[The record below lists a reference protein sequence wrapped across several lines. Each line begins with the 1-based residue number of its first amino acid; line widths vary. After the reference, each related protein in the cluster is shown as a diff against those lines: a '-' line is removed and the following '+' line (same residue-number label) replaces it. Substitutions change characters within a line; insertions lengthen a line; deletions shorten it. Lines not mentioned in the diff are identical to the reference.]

1 MDAASITTIHGFC
14 QRVLAAAGYAG
25 DVGGRVELVENV
37 DAMVDHHIRDLLV
50 GFFRDTPIADK
61 NEIPGEQTAYA
72 TLGIALANPVNV
84 WDRGSVSTP
93 VWQRVAVEGLS

>member
-1 MDAASITTIHGFC
+1 MTWQAS
-14 QRVLAAAGYAG
+14 RRR
-25 DVGGRVELVENV
+25 GGV
-37 DAMVDHHIRDLLV
+37 A
-50 GFFRDTPIADK
+50 TPIADK